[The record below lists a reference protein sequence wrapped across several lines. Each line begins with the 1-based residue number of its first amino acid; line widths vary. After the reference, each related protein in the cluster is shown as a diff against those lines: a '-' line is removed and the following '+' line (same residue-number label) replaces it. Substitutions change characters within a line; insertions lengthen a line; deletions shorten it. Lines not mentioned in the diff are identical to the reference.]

1 MMTCCQSGIQQKTSS
16 GCYQCLAWA
25 TWFTI
30 RQRKKLPRKKNRQ
43 YKCECRFSRT
53 VGRRRSSLNNASL
66 GLCFFIAC
74 SFLFFCEFVV
84 PLIITKAELC
94 RRRLGFTMA
103 DLTAIIQKLLN
114 KRFISCFFWDV
125 FHSGPSID
133 RSAAE
138 TALDKP
144 NINGLI

>member
-1 MMTCCQSGIQQKTSS
+1 MTCCQSGIQQKTGS

-53 VGRRRSSLNNASL
+53 VGRCRSSLNNASL
-66 GLCFFIAC
+66 GLCFFIVC

-84 PLIITKAELC
+84 PLIITKAVLC

-103 DLTAIIQKLLN
+103 DLTAIIQKLLD
-114 KRFISCFFWDV
+114 RASSVVSFWTCCIADLIS
-125 FHSGPSID
+125 II
-133 RSAAE
+133 
-138 TALDKP
+138 L
-144 NINGLI
+144 